1 MPDRRHRIYTVLI
14 AGVVLCF
21 LISNFLPGENLQRI
35 WMGVTWA
42 AMAVAM
48 LGIGFTVGEDRMRR
62 QAIQR
67 SGVEVDAE
75 VLGRYDAGMPSGEGI
90 PKGPQPL
97 RSAED
102 PLELELRYTFGGREI
117 VSRGR
122 VSPKAYFH
130 TRGVKTLKVK
140 VSPERPEEWVE
151 VS

>member
-1 MPDRRHRIYTVLI
+1 MSDRRHRIYTFLI
-14 AGVVLCF
+14 SGVVLYF
-21 LISNFLPGENLQRI
+21 LIGYLLPTDEIKRT
-35 WMGVTWA
+35 WMMLGGVV
-42 AMAVAM
+42 MAVAI
-48 LGIGFTVGEDRMRR
+48 LGIGFAVGEDRMRR
-62 QAIQR
+62 QAIER
-67 SGVEVDAE
+67 SGVEVEAE
-75 VLGRYDAGMPSGEGI
+75 VLGRYDAGMPTGEGI

-122 VSPKAYFH
+122 VSTKAYFH
-130 TRGVKTLKVK
+130 ARGVKTLKVK